1 MQGDSV
7 DKSVRRIQYE
17 TGIAVQ
23 YQKPTLVQQQ
33 KLKMS
38 PQMYQSLQ
46 LMALPIQDL
55 RMKIQE
61 ELERNPA
68 LELINDGTEVSYE
81 SLEADRQSEEYDVFE
96 NSSDPGYTSSGS
108 VNEEAAD
115 NKRRFM
121 EGALTR
127 SESLQD
133 HLLWQLRVQPIP
145 DTLFRAAEKLIHNLD
160 ENGFHIV
167 EPSSLMTQ
175 KEARRLNEA
184 LELVRQ
190 FDPPGVAVRNFRESL
205 LVQAE
210 LSPEAPPHTE
220 ELLEHHFDLLE
231 KQDLKAI
238 ARTLKIGE
246 EQARG
251 ILDFIHTLT
260 PYPGRLFSNDSTT
273 YVIPDVLVRRKEGQ
287 FRIILNDD
295 EIPVLRVNPDYEEM
309 DTGDS
314 GMEDRETRRFIKQ
327 SVRDARWLIRSV
339 EQRNQNLV
347 KIAYVIAE
355 FQHKFFLY
363 GPKHLAPLTLK
374 DVAEEVGVHETT
386 VSRIVN
392 AKYIQTEWGIFPL
405 KYFFSNAIT
414 GTGSGG
420 SRYSK
425 EAVKEIIRELIE
437 EQSVQ
442 SGRLSDQKISD
453 MLKKRGISIARRT
466 VSKYRKELDIRSPYR
481 S

>member
-1 MQGDSV
+1 
-7 DKSVRRIQYE
+7 
-17 TGIAVQ
+17 VQ
-23 YQKPTLVQQQ
+23 YQKPALVQQQ

-55 RMKIQE
+55 RIKIQE

-68 LELINDGTEVSYE
+68 LEVEDKGAELSLE
-81 SLEADRQSEEYDVFE
+81 SLEGEHKNDDYDTFE
-96 NSSDPGYTSSGS
+96 NSSDPGYVSSGPLD
-108 VNEEAAD
+108 EEAAE
-115 NKRRFM
+115 NKRRFL
-121 EGALTR
+121 EGALSY
-127 SESLQD
+127 SESLQE
-133 HLLWQLRVQPIP
+133 HLMWQLRVQPIS
-145 DTLFRAAEKLIHNLD
+145 DTLFRAAEKLIYNLD

-175 KEARRLNEA
+175 REKPYLEQA

-190 FDPPGVAVRNFRESL
+190 LDPPGVCTRDFRESL

-220 ELLEHHFDLLE
+220 KLLEQHFNLLE
-231 KQDLKAI
+231 KQDPKAI
-238 ARTLKIGE
+238 ARSMKISE
-246 EQARG
+246 EQAG
-251 ILDFIHTLT
+251 EIIDFIHSLT
-260 PYPGRLFSNDSTT
+260 PYPGRLYSSETTT
-273 YVIPDVLVRRKEGQ
+273 YVVPDVMVRREEGE
-287 FRIILNDD
+287 FKIVLNDD
-295 EIPVLRVNPDYEEM
+295 EIPLLQVNSEYEQMASEKTLH
-309 DTGDS
+309 DK
-314 GMEDRETRRFIKQ
+314 ETRRFIKQ
-327 SVRDARWLIRSV
+327 SVRDARWLINSV
-339 EQRNQNLV
+339 EQRNRNLV

-392 AKYIQTEWGIFPL
+392 AKYIQTEWGIFSL
-405 KYFFSNAIT
+405 KYFFSNAVS
-414 GTGSGG
+414 GSGSGG
-420 SRYSK
+420 SSYSK
-425 EAVKEIIRELIE
+425 EGVKEIIRELIE
-437 EQSVQ
+437 EQRDS

-466 VSKYRKELDIRSPYR
+466 VSKYRKELDIGSAYR